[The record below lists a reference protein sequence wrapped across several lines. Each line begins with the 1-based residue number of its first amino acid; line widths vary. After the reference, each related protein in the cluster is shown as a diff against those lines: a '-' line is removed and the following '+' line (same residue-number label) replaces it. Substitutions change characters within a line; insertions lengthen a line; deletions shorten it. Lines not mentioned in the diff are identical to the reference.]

1 MKSLK
6 KLIRHYLKNQFWIF
20 IALLDYAL
28 AIFLLQSNAF
38 FDHPPIKWVILS
50 YLDDPLAC
58 AIIFGIATYTFTVAV
73 WDLSW
78 FRAGPIIA
86 GLNVALWLLFAM
98 AFLQHDQQAQSWG
111 FYASVCFI
119 VAASVL
125 SYGATGGSQRIPED
139 LKNQLDRLKKEKNGG
154 G

>member
-6 KLIRHYLKNQFWIF
+6 KFIRHYNKNQFWIF
-20 IALLDYAL
+20 TALLDYAL
-28 AIFLLQSNAF
+28 AVFLLQSNVF
-38 FDHPPIKWVILS
+38 FDHPPIKWVVLS
-50 YLDDPLAC
+50 YLDDPLSC
-58 AIIFGIATYTFTVAV
+58 AIIFAIATYTLTVAL

-78 FRAGPIIA
+78 FKAGPIIA
-86 GLNVALWLLFAM
+86 GLNVALWLLFGM

-119 VAASVL
+119 VATSVL
-125 SYGATGGSQRIPED
+125 SYGATGGSQRILED
-139 LKNQLDRLKKEKNGG
+139 LKRQLNKLKKEKTGG